1 MESKNNHILE
11 AEQITNYLLSVP
23 VQEFEKSKYADA
35 MQKLNIQFSEY
46 ENALWKSM
54 MKSKWRMAS
63 IDAGLALKEP
73 NNNVRRKL
81 FTMLAIL
88 EASPNY
94 TSYFL
99 SKNYSFF
106 YIFKLGLVGIRSS
119 WRAMIGIVI
128 VKNIKRRC
136 S

>member
-23 VQEFEKSKYADA
+23 VLESEKNNYLDA

-54 MKSKWRMAS
+54 MKSKGRMAS

-73 NNNVRRKL
+73 NNQVRRKI
-81 FTMLAIL
+81 FIMLAIL

-106 YIFKLGLVGIRSS
+106 YIFNLGLVGIRAG
-119 WRAMIGIVI
+119 WRAMIGVVI
-128 VKNIKRRC
+128 VKNIKRKC
-136 S
+136 G

>member
-23 VQEFEKSKYADA
+23 VQESERNKYVDA

-63 IDAGLALKEP
+63 IDAGLAKQPSAQKIIYHVGNIRSITQL
-73 NNNVRRKL
+73 
-81 FTMLAIL
+81 
-88 EASPNY
+88 
-94 TSYFL
+94 YFL
-99 SKNYSFF
+99 FF
-106 YIFKLGLVGIRSS
+106 VKELFFLLYIQFRFS
-119 WRAMIGIVI
+119 WNPCCVESDDRNLNCE
-128 VKNIKRRC
+128 KYQT
-136 S
+136 

>member
-1 MESKNNHILE
+1 MRNNSDYIFE

-23 VQEFEKSKYADA
+23 VQENEKNNYADA

-46 ENALWKSM
+46 ENALWESM
-54 MKSKWRMAS
+54 LKSKWRMAS

-81 FTMLAIL
+81 FIMLAIL

-99 SKNYSFF
+99 SEKYSFF
-106 YIFKLGLVGIRSS
+106 YMFKLISVGIRAV
-119 WRAMIGIVI
+119 WRAMIGILI
-128 VKNIKRRC
+128 VKNIKRKC
-136 S
+136 N

>member
-23 VQEFEKSKYADA
+23 VQESERNKYVDA

-63 IDAGLALKEP
+63 IDAGLAFKEP
-73 NNNVRRKL
+73 NNQARRKL

-88 EASPNY
+88 EASPSY

-106 YIFKLGLVGIRSS
+106 YIFNLGLVGIRAV
-119 WRAMIGIVI
+119 WRAMIGILI
-128 VKNIKRRC
+128 VKNIKRKC

>member
-1 MESKNNHILE
+1 MENKSIHIHE

-23 VQEFEKSKYADA
+23 VQESEKNKYADA
-35 MQKLNIQFSEY
+35 MQQLNIQFSDY
-46 ENALWKSM
+46 ETALWNSM

-73 NNNVRRKL
+73 NNQVRRKL

-99 SKNYSFF
+99 SRNYSFF
-106 YIFKLGLVGIRSS
+106 YIFKLGVVGIRAM
-119 WRAMIGIVI
+119 WRAMIGVVI
-128 VKNIKRRC
+128 VKNIQRRC

>member
-1 MESKNNHILE
+1 MKNNSDHIFE

-23 VQEFEKSKYADA
+23 VHEHEKNTYADA
-35 MQKLNIQFSEY
+35 MQKLNIQFSDY

-54 MKSKWRMAS
+54 VKSKWRMAS

-99 SKNYSFF
+99 SKNYSFL
-106 YIFKLGLVGIRSS
+106 YIFKLAAVGIRAV
-119 WRAMIGIVI
+119 WRSFIGILI
-128 VKNIKRRC
+128 VKNIKRKC
-136 S
+136 N